1 MKEKRDDLA
10 RAPEEPERDK
20 MSRNSRAALP
30 RASVN
35 GTKKKGIVEAGARG
49 RATRGASNLESM
61 SE

>member
-1 MKEKRDDLA
+1 
-10 RAPEEPERDK
+10 

-49 RATRGASNLESM
+49 RATRGASNLVDE
-61 SE
+61 

>member
-1 MKEKRDDLA
+1 
-10 RAPEEPERDK
+10 